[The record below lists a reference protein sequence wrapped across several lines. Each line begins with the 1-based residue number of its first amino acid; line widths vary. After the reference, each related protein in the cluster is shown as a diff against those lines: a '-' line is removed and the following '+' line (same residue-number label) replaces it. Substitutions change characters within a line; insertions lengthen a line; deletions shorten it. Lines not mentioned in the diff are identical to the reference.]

1 MVKCKLIHSI
11 EIYVTLDIEMNHYL
25 MFFIF
30 LKYMILNKTQSN
42 FFFKHNLRLLN
53 KANIK
58 LVEFN

>member
-25 MFFIF
+25 MFFYFFEIYDI
-30 LKYMILNKTQSN
+30 KQNTIE

-58 LVEFN
+58 LVESN